1 MNLLTDFL
9 GIGDAIGQ
17 AFRTFFGLIAATIYS
32 LIEYIYHVFELLARA
47 EIISSDFIQQI
58 YSKVGTILSLFML
71 FKLSFSLIQSL
82 IDPNKLTDEKSGYGK
97 IIFRSV
103 IAIVLLGT
111 TPAIFR
117 EAYNI
122 QNLVVG
128 SDESTNVLYKLV
140 VGGTTNGSLST
151 IGRDLSSTLY
161 FQFFTDNEEPK
172 FEEGMTDT
180 IYENDKEY
188 DDRFKNNDFATLKE
202 AVKNSN
208 MSFYD
213 TVDYLAIKDTTSNEY
228 VIEVSWLALIASGI
242 FVLYMIAIYCIQVA
256 IRVVQLAY
264 LQLIAPIPIL
274 SYISDPDG
282 SFKKWYNQCF
292 KTYLDL
298 FIRLTVIYFSM
309 SIISSILNEL
319 NNTPGIL
326 YESTGLGGES
336 WITQALVVILII
348 IGLLLFAKKVPE
360 LLKDLFPGFGDGM
373 FSFGLSAKKNLFEP
387 LKSVGESLSH
397 TPIGW
402 GAKGLG
408 FAWKKTGG
416 KVVDNVKR
424 NHGYRVENRKN
435 RAEYK
440 IQENEAK
447 RAYDR
452 YGTAFDAGDYLGAF
466 SGNKEYADSYEQLK
480 VAKSNVEKAS
490 KYGAD
495 SPEYLKALAD
505 EKKAQTRHDN
515 NRKKYGD
522 LARRE
527 DNLKLYN
534 TMHPK
539 KKIQPFQS
547 NTPSQQR
554 PISPVQNNNQNNSQ
568 STTLSSNNQPY
579 TSTYE
584 GTPTGAPTAEN
595 SIFAEM
601 SDNEWNEHV
610 ANDER
615 NHGMAESVDP
625 NKYFDDWSQAYA
637 DEYVEG
643 TMTDERDAEYMNQK
657 QEMETAY
664 KSMGWKQ
671 DSDGKW
677 SKPSG
682 E

>member
-256 IRVVQLAY
+256 IRVAQLAY
-264 LQLIAPIPIL
+264 LQLVAPIPIL

-373 FSFGLSAKKNLFEP
+373 FSFGLKPPKELKNIGGFAAGAVAGG
-387 LKSVGESLSH
+387 SVGL
-397 TPIGW
+397 IGGGVKGLVGGFAKGAIS
-402 GAKGLG
+402 GAKGTKLSEIASNRASRNKINRQSMREG
-408 FAWKKTGG
+408 STFHGR
-416 KVVDNVKR
+416 NVERLR
-424 NHGYRVENRKN
+424 NTFGLDSGVERIDRIIEANNQRIEEINNSEIFQRKGRNDAIIGARKAIYDDAVSDLTRDGNSSIESMRVKEARDRIDEIRKN
-435 RAEYK
+435 VGHFDSTLMR
-440 IQENEAK
+440 
-447 RAYDR
+447 
-452 YGTAFDAGDYLGAF
+452 TAT
-466 SGNKEYADSYEQLK
+466 
-480 VAKSNVEKAS
+480 
-490 KYGAD
+490 
-495 SPEYLKALAD
+495 LAD
-505 EKKAQTRHDN
+505 VSAAQANYDSILNTEVEGWVNTHIAAHDRESIERNIQIITDNGGGTPTNFAGINASRDTARHDN
-515 NRKKYGD
+515 ATIAADIAAGEHEKNVR
-522 LARRE
+522 
-527 DNLKLYN
+527 N
-534 TMHPK
+534 
-539 KKIQPFQS
+539 
-547 NTPSQQR
+547 
-554 PISPVQNNNQNNSQ
+554 
-568 STTLSSNNQPY
+568 
-579 TSTYE
+579 
-584 GTPTGAPTAEN
+584 AEN
-595 SIFAEM
+595 SRLNREKRIPQA
-601 SDNEWNEHV
+601 DQN
-610 ANDER
+610 AIKR
-615 NHGMAESVDP
+615 N
-625 NKYFDDWSQAYA
+625 
-637 DEYVEG
+637 
-643 TMTDERDAEYMNQK
+643 
-657 QEMETAY
+657 
-664 KSMGWKQ
+664 
-671 DSDGKW
+671 
-677 SKPSG
+677 
-682 E
+682 